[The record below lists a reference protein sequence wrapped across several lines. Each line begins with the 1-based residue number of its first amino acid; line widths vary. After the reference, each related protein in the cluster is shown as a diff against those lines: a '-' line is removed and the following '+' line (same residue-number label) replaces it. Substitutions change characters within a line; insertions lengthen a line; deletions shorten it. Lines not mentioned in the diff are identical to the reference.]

1 MIIYPDIQNI
11 TVIFFSHVSPL
22 FPSHDGLI
30 RYKPLFHEVDISSL
44 FAFPYSTKIV
54 YTLPI
59 DKTTDPFAL
68 AEQYSN
74 TLSHKTFLVFCPG
87 KTFDIYGTRH
97 GRGGGWY
104 DRFLSRVPKHWIRIG
119 VLYEK
124 NLSLAPLLRQ
134 AWDEPMDYLLIQHEN
149 EWTFERTK
157 NTRLED

>member
-1 MIIYPDIQNI
+1 MPP
-11 TVIFFSHVSPL
+11 V

-30 RYKPLFHEVDISSL
+30 LYEPLFHEVNISSL
-44 FAFPYSTKIV
+44 FSSPHTSKTT
-54 YTLPI
+54 YTLPTG
-59 DKTTDPFAL
+59 KTTDPFTL
-68 AEQYSN
+68 AEQYHD

-87 KTFDIYGTRH
+87 KTFDMLGTRH

-104 DRFLSRVPKHWIRIG
+104 DRFLSRTPKHWIRIG

-124 NLSLAPLLRQ
+124 DLSPVPLLRQ